1 MKYRCGGYAS
11 AYGFCGADDC
21 SRCHPGGSDL
31 TSAKATRD
39 QLLDYLAIT
48 SPDPADDQL
57 SRAELQRVVEG
68 EMGCALPSQFAEV
81 IRGLN

>member
-1 MKYRCGGYAS
+1 
-11 AYGFCGADDC
+11 
-21 SRCHPGGSDL
+21 
-31 TSAKATRD
+31 
-39 QLLDYLAIT
+39 LDYLAIT